1 MLIIL
6 MHLFDLDLVLIFLLF
21 FMIVPKIM
29 NISKNRNKHP
39 EVFSKMAVWG
49 KILGKQPW

>member
-21 FMIVPKIM
+21 FMIVTKDYEY
-29 NISKNRNKHP
+29 K
-39 EVFSKMAVWG
+39 
-49 KILGKQPW
+49 